1 MRIELSQDGI
11 YFSLNY
17 TDEEQYSYQD
27 ATILRAKALDF
38 FDSLLR
44 YKNEDIQSVEEMDLV
59 EPDEPEEEEV
69 IRSKRNP
76 IKCMAAIEEGTGS
89 FEITTEVPAK
99 KKRGRKIKTDVSPPP
114 PLSAVAPPPP
124 PPEPTVIKV
133 YKTFSEFMMLLN
145 KAQKTGRVDHQK
157 IQAILNIF
165 GLESAI
171 EVHARQD
178 LIPEIAQKII
188 ELTGGVI

>member
-17 TDEEQYSYQD
+17 TDEEEYSYED

-44 YKNEDIQSVEEMDLV
+44 YKNEDIKSVEEMDFV
-59 EPDEPEEEEV
+59 ESDESKEEV
-69 IRSKRNP
+69 TRSKRNP

-89 FEITTEVPAK
+89 YEITAEVPTK
-99 KKRGRKIKTDVSPPP
+99 KKRGRKIKTDVTPPP
-114 PLSAVAPPPP
+114 ALAVVAPPPP
-124 PPEPTVIKV
+124 PPEPTIIRV